1 MLSFEGIIDKI
12 TVCKKLKVL
21 AKKFSKNYQR
31 ICKLAL
37 FKIALLPW
45 QRRFLT
51 TFFIFRNS
59 RYCSSYVAEFRDHT
73 LQDDEIIFFLIQLC
87 AVQSKL

>member
-12 TVCKKLKVL
+12 TMCKKLKSFTEVI
-21 AKKFSKNYQR
+21 SKNYQR

-51 TFFIFRNS
+51 TFSIFRNS

-73 LQDDEIIFFLIQLC
+73 LQ
-87 AVQSKL
+87 QSKL